1 MGATCHI
8 MSIQISHLLELSHD
22 LCYGRKR
29 RSEWERI
36 ERNSRQRTMLA
47 LQPTAEEGTTDTVPA
62 CDNAAEMKYLHA
74 VLGEQ
79 GLVPRDAFAEHAML
93 QLLSAESLSKQQLLL
108 PGAQGSDLEWISA
121 ASADV
126 TPVRSRRSSIVSS
139 DSIKAC
145 KPTGGDDLSADEIF
159 HRLISVDAGSGDETE
174 VVAPIFYEPPSS
186 SLNANLPS
194 NKHAEDDADDFVAFE
209 DASIVAV
216 RRLPEALDRLRAL
229 CRVYAPCEELEESED
244 YDDYD
249 HEHDEEMQ
257 KMIEDMSRE
266 AMADAERHELS
277 SLLMSTALEVAVE
290 THCTVTV

>member
-1 MGATCHI
+1 
-8 MSIQISHLLELSHD
+8 MSIQMSHLLELSHD

-29 RSEWERI
+29 RSEWEVHA
-36 ERNSRQRTMLA
+36 ERNSRQRTILA
-47 LQPTAEEGTTDTVPA
+47 LQPTAEESTTDTAPA
-62 CDNAAEMKYLHA
+62 CDNAADMKYLHA

-79 GLVPRDAFAEHAML
+79 GLVPRDASAEHAML

-121 ASADV
+121 DV
-126 TPVRSRRSSIVSS
+126 TALPCRRSSVSVS
-139 DSIKAC
+139 DSTKAC

-159 HRLISVDAGSGDETE
+159 HRLIGVDAGSGDEAE
-174 VVAPIFYEPPSS
+174 VVAPILYEPPSS

-194 NKHAEDDADDFVAFE
+194 NKHVEDDANDFIVCE
-209 DASIVAV
+209 DASIVAGT
-216 RRLPEALDRLRAL
+216 RLPEALDRLRAL
-229 CRVYAPCEELEESED
+229 CRVYAPCEEFEESED